1 MIKEKIPVNMQE
13 AIEIMENVEETDRI
27 KEIKAFINK
36 FSELDPKKAK
46 KMKEDLEK
54 LDIIKIKQTDI
65 AKIIEILPDNAA
77 ELNKIV
83 NEANLDADETNK
95 ILETIKGNK

>member
-1 MIKEKIPVNMQE
+1 MIKDRIPVNMQE
-13 AIEIMENVEETDRI
+13 AIEIMKDVEETDRI
-27 KEIKAFINK
+27 KDIKAFVKK
-36 FSELDPKKAK
+36 FSELDFKKAK
-46 KMKEDLEK
+46 KMKEELEK

-65 AKIIEILPDNAA
+65 AKIIEILPENAA

-95 ILETIKGNK
+95 ILEAIKNNK